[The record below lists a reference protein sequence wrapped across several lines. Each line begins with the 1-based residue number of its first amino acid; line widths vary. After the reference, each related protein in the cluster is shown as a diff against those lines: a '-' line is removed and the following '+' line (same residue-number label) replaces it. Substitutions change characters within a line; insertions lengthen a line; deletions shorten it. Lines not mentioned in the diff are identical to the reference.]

1 MQAADSRPVCRT
13 HFNLIHIFSTLK
25 SAGLKLRNIH
35 IYACGIFVLI
45 FTHTQTQTHTYE
57 LMMPSH
63 SNILL
68 SLFAAC
74 HFAFVWR
81 CVYLIFLFSC
91 ITISQPFSFFNL
103 ATHPSSSHNIF
114 WHVDAF
120 CIFHDESISCF
131 CYPPLFFRWGNTEF
145 CIFLALKAVQELQT
159 TSEMKQMCSWRNGF
173 PKMFNGYTFL
183 QMRPIAHLTN
193 LKLYNVLF
201 NKKKRPFQY
210 FNSWS
215 LHINLFANSHACLH
229 TETRTFLAFIKCCN
243 ETSKPEATKKKS

>member
-91 ITISQPFSFFNL
+91 ITISQLFFFLTWPPSPHHHTISFGMSTLFASFMTKAFHVFVTRPCFFGEETQNF
-103 ATHPSSSHNIF
+103 AYF
-114 WHVDAF
+114 WHWKRSKNYKLQA
-120 CIFHDESISCF
+120 
-131 CYPPLFFRWGNTEF
+131 RWNRCAAEEMG
-145 CIFLALKAVQELQT
+145 FLK
-159 TSEMKQMCSWRNGF
+159 CS
-173 PKMFNGYTFL
+173 TD
-183 QMRPIAHLTN
+183 I
-193 LKLYNVLF
+193 
-201 NKKKRPFQY
+201 PFY
-210 FNSWS
+210 
-215 LHINLFANSHACLH
+215 
-229 TETRTFLAFIKCCN
+229 KCDQLLI
-243 ETSKPEATKKKS
+243 